1 VIIAD
6 INGVRLINDAFGY
19 SEGDTIIRET
29 AKIIHDCCRDGDIL
43 ARTGGDEFSIL
54 MPRTGSDDAYAVLQA
69 IQAACLRH
77 NSTAQSHLF
86 DISLSIGFGTKAVF
100 GESMAQTIKMAEEY
114 MCNRKLLSR
123 KSSHN
128 ALLASIMTTMFE
140 RSQETEEH
148 AERIAV
154 LAKRIGIRLDLSQ
167 KQLDELELLSMLH
180 DIGKIAIDDRILN
193 KPGKLD
199 DAEWTVMKK
208 HPEIGYRIAMTS
220 PDLESIAD
228 FILSHHERWDGKGY
242 PQGLQGTQI
251 PLLSRILAV
260 ADAFDA
266 MTQNRVYRA
275 ALSRKQALAEIMLNA
290 GTQFDPDIARI
301 FVDSQMQ
308 ADSDAEAVCPV
319 PQPMHKP

>member
-1 VIIAD
+1 
-6 INGVRLINDAFGY
+6 
-19 SEGDTIIRET
+19 
-29 AKIIHDCCRDGDIL
+29 
-43 ARTGGDEFSIL
+43 
-54 MPRTGSDDAYAVLQA
+54 
-69 IQAACLRH
+69 
-77 NSTAQSHLF
+77 
-86 DISLSIGFGTKAVF
+86 
-100 GESMAQTIKMAEEY
+100 
-114 MCNRKLLSR
+114 
-123 KSSHN
+123 
-128 ALLASIMTTMFE
+128 MTTMFE

-154 LAKRIGIRLDLSQ
+154 LAKRIGMQLDLSQ

>member
-1 VIIAD
+1 
-6 INGVRLINDAFGY
+6 
-19 SEGDTIIRET
+19 
-29 AKIIHDCCRDGDIL
+29 
-43 ARTGGDEFSIL
+43 
-54 MPRTGSDDAYAVLQA
+54 M
-69 IQAACLRH
+69 
-77 NSTAQSHLF
+77 LF
-86 DISLSIGFGTKAVF
+86 RSKT
-100 GESMAQTIKMAEEY
+100 AEEY
-114 MCNRKLLSR
+114 LCNRKLLSR

-128 ALLASIMTTMFE
+128 ALLNSIMTTMFE

-154 LAKRIGIRLDLSQ
+154 LAKRIGRRLELTQ

-193 KPGKLD
+193 KPGKLND
-199 DAEWTVMKK
+199 DEWAIMKK

-228 FILSHHERWDGKGY
+228 YILSHHERWDGKGY
-242 PQGLQGTQI
+242 PQGLHGTEI

-275 ALSRKQALAEIMLNA
+275 ALSHTQALEEILTHM

-301 FVDSQMQ
+301 FVESHSQTDGYPEPASQ
-308 ADSDAEAVCPV
+308 VRLLIGKS
-319 PQPMHKP
+319 